1 MWITNSAESGL
12 WLVFANI
19 NPIGSDIPVSFTFTW
34 KAIILCIILCLFI
47 LCPVDHLLNI
57 FVLVMFY
64 HQIK

>member
-34 KAIILCIILCLFI
+34 QAIILCVVLYLFY
-47 LCPVDHLLNI
+47 LYL
-57 FVLVMFY
+57 
-64 HQIK
+64 